1 MQSRGNS
8 ALRAIG
14 FFCVFFAGSIP
25 TPASAASVCLLPYS
39 ALATASLQA
48 GSHCVYMTYDKNGNR
63 MSRSSLAIPATSA
76 AWGSSVF
83 GCSRWG

>member
-1 MQSRGNS
+1 MQGRGNR

-14 FFCVFFAGSIP
+14 FFCVFSAGAISAP
-25 TPASAASVCLLPYS
+25 VSAASVCLLPYS
-39 ALATASLQA
+39 ALAAVSLQA
-48 GSHCVYMTYDKNGNR
+48 GSRCVYMTYDKNGNR
-63 MSRSSLAIPATSA
+63 LSRSSLVIPATSA